1 MALEIERK
9 FLVDT
14 ALWQRPVGGV
24 RMRQGYVATKDGTTV
39 RVRIAGEKAYLT
51 LKDHAVGLTR
61 HEFEYEIPVADAETL
76 LDTMCAKPQ
85 VDKVR
90 YRIPAAEPGLVW
102 EVDEFLGDNAPL
114 VTAEIELPTEDTP
127 FSRPAWLGADVTD
140 AHRYKNNNLAR
151 EPYSAWK
158 ACQNPEEQLRQGLNA
173 VAHHII
179 SGCS

>member
-1 MALEIERK
+1 MAVEIERK
-9 FLVDT
+9 YLVDT
-14 ALWQRPVGGV
+14 ALWQRPEGGV

-39 RVRIAGEKAYLT
+39 RVRIAGDKAFLT

-85 VDKVR
+85 VDKIR

-127 FSRPAWLGADVTD
+127 FSKPAWLGEDVTND
-140 AHRYKNNNLAR
+140 HRYKNNNLAAT
-151 EPYSAWK
+151 PYSSW
-158 ACQNPEEQLRQGLNA
+158 LGLN
-173 VAHHII
+173 
-179 SGCS
+179 